1 MGKLTVLY
9 IFLLDLLSPAEEISY
24 LYFLYFYCLL
34 HKDKLRTKTGDYLKL
49 LFLRF
54 FKPEFWEF
62 YC

>member
-24 LYFLYFYCLL
+24 LYFYCLS

-49 LFLRF
+49 LFLWF